1 MDIRDSCSCSPS
13 CIPSIKDSSDIIIY
27 VPTLVFII
35 CLGIYNAVVSRSSS
49 LAQGSCTNNKSPH
62 MMYSRIY
69 YQCIILWMHGLATT
83 TAFATRQA
91 AVPRITLDEFL
102 AAPIRDKPIIIRDIV
117 SPEVIESLADDLMS
131 TLGEEEIQMQHK
143 FMDDDGEAVTEIYD
157 VSLFESIEYMM
168 DSEHGDSFF
177 AFVEGLLPSSTT
189 AKLHKTLTDI
199 REAPYPHQEDWF
211 DYFPEKIRP
220 SDALILAGEG
230 SSSTL
235 HRDPFEWT
243 GTSLCLEGVKIWRFI
258 PTPSK
263 ADGGVAKVDME
274 LQSYRLDSIAWEPE
288 ENLQTTN
295 PVVLSAGWQSDMT
308 LYNSIDEDFP
318 TAFEWAT
325 MEEEN
330 NDLFRNEIAAQG
342 NDSSRLQP
350 SSEASEALRN
360 IDETTPFVT
369 ATQFAGDLLLIPAH
383 CWHQTYAPVPS
394 IAVAS
399 QRCGINDGA
408 KVVQHVI
415 DLAELNDR
423 TKIPDILQKREYK
436 EEGIGK
442 QVVNELLS
450 LAIERNTA

>member
-1 MDIRDSCSCSPS
+1 
-13 CIPSIKDSSDIIIY
+13 
-27 VPTLVFII
+27 
-35 CLGIYNAVVSRSSS
+35 
-49 LAQGSCTNNKSPH
+49 
-62 MMYSRIY
+62 MMYSRI

-131 TLGEEEIQMQHK
+131 TLGEEQIQMQHK

-157 VSLFESIEYMM
+157 VSLFESVEYMM

-177 AFVEGLLPSSTT
+177 SFVEGLLPSSAT

-199 REAPYPHQEDWF
+199 REAPYPHQENWF
-211 DYFPEKIRP
+211 DYFPENIRP

-230 SSSTL
+230 STSTL

-258 PTPSK
+258 PTPST
-263 ADGGVAKVDME
+263 ADGGVAKVDTE
-274 LQSYRLDSIAWEPE
+274 LRSYRLDSIAWEQE
-288 ENLQTTN
+288 EDQQTTN

-308 LYNSIDEDFP
+308 LYDSIDDDFP

-330 NDLFRNEIAAQG
+330 NDLFRNEIIAQG
-342 NDSSRLQP
+342 SDSSRLQP

-360 IDETTPFVT
+360 INDTTSFVT

-399 QRCGINDGA
+399 QRCGISDGA

-423 TKIPDILQKREYK
+423 TQIPDILQKREYK

-442 QVVNELLS
+442 QVVSELLS
-450 LAIERNTA
+450 LAIDRNTA